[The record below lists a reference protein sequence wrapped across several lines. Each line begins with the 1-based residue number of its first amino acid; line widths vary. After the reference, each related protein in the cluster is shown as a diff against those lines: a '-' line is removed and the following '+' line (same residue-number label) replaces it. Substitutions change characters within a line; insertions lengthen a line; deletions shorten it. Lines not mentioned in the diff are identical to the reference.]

1 MGDELRIYE
10 GLTMA
15 GLFDMF
21 SNAGVTVIAFIA
33 VLGLLVFV
41 HELGHFAVAKWAGI
55 RVEEFGFGYPPRAL
69 TLFKKGETEYTLN
82 WLPLGGFVRMVGENG
97 EEGSDPRS
105 FASKSRTVRAAVLV
119 AGSAMNIILPIFLFA
134 AIAMMGVPDGE
145 PTGRVEVV
153 GIEANSPAAVA
164 GLQAGDEILF
174 AGNQRVTSRDFLIAL
189 VQQFEGRDLVLDVD
203 RDGEMVAINVTPQ
216 KYEEGSGQVKIGV
229 SITDQREMVYYNPVE
244 AVMFGVEQ
252 TQYWLATMVRDL
264 TGLLRN
270 AIQGNTEGAAIAG
283 PVGIMQVTG
292 EVARTGLPNLI
303 NLAAILSLNL
313 AIMNMLPIPALDGGR
328 LMFVILEAV
337 RGGKKI
343 SPEREGLVH
352 LTGMLLLLSLMAF
365 ISFFDVQ
372 RLFSGGSILQ

>member
-1 MGDELRIYE
+1 
-10 GLTMA
+10 MA
-15 GLFDMF
+15 GIFDF
-21 SNAGVTVIAFIA
+21 LSNAGITVISFIG
-33 VLGLLVFV
+33 VLGVLVFV

-55 RVEEFGFGYPPRAL
+55 RVEEFGFGYPPRLA
-69 TLFKKGETEYTLN
+69 TLFKRGETEYTIN

-105 FASKSRTVRAAVLV
+105 FASKSRLVRAAVLV
-119 AGSAMNIILPIFLFA
+119 AGSAMNVILPIFLFA
-134 AIAMMGVPDGE
+134 TIAMMGVPEGD

-153 GIEANSPAAVA
+153 GIEANSPAAQA

-189 VQQFEGRDLVLDVD
+189 VQQFEGRELVLDVD
-203 RDGEMVAINVTPQ
+203 RNGEMVAINVTPQ

-229 SITDQREMVYYNPVE
+229 SITDQREMVYYNPID
-244 AVMFGVEQ
+244 ALRFGVEQ
-252 TQYWLATMVRDL
+252 TQFWLATMVRDL
-264 TGLLRN
+264 SGLLRN

>member
-1 MGDELRIYE
+1 
-10 GLTMA
+10 MA
-15 GLFDMF
+15 GMLDFI
-21 SNAGVTVIAFIA
+21 SNAGITVVSFIA

-55 RVEEFGFGYPPRAL
+55 RVEEFGFGYPPRAI

-97 EEGSDPRS
+97 EEAADPRS
-105 FASKSRTVRAAVLV
+105 FSSKSRTVRAAVLV
-119 AGSAMNIILPIFLFA
+119 AGSTMNLILPIFLFA
-134 AIAMMGVPDGE
+134 AIGMMGVPTGDT
-145 PTGRVEVV
+145 TGRVEVLS
-153 GIEANSPAAVA
+153 IEANSPAAAA
-164 GLQAGDEILF
+164 GLQAGDEILY
-174 AGNQRVTSRDFLIAL
+174 AGNQRVPDQAFLISL
-189 VQQFEGRDLVLDVD
+189 VQQFQGRELVLDVD
-203 RDGEMVAINVTPQ
+203 RNGEMLELTVVPQ
-216 KYEEGSGQVKIGV
+216 IYEEESGQVKIGV
-229 SITDQREMVYYNPVE
+229 GIMDQREMVYYNPIE
-244 AVMFGVEQ
+244 ALGFGLER
-252 TQYWLATMVRDL
+252 TQYWLATMVGDL
-264 TGLLRN
+264 AGLLRN
-270 AIQGNTEGAAIAG
+270 VIQGNTEGAAVAG

-303 NLAAILSLNL
+303 NLAALLSLNL

-328 LMFVILEAV
+328 LVFVILEAV